1 MLFMLIETDEDRRTF
16 ARLYEEIYRQLIH
29 VARRILSDPA
39 RAEDAVHEVFL
50 VWAKDY
56 NKYRNKT
63 KTDMLRLGITMTKHN
78 CFNILSAEKRHGE
91 VALENEEIIADT
103 KADLLDGVIASDE
116 LSRLMDAIKSLPE
129 EDRTMLAF
137 RYDSDLSYREISRI
151 TGLKE
156 KNVEMRLYR
165 IRKKLKEVLSDE

>member
-1 MLFMLIETDEDRRTF
+1 MFLMLIETDEERRTF

-29 VARRILSDPA
+29 VARRIITDPA

-50 VWAKDY
+50 VWAKDFQKY
-56 NKYRNKT
+56 KNKS
-63 KTDMLRLGITMTKHN
+63 KTDMLKLGITMTKHK
-78 CFNILSAEKRHGE
+78 CFNMLSTDKRHGE
-91 VALENEEIIADT
+91 VALEDDDTIADT
-103 KADLLDGVIASDE
+103 KADILDTVIASDE
-116 LSRLMDAIKSLPE
+116 LSRLMDAIKTLPE
-129 EDRTMLAF
+129 EDQVMLAF
-137 RYDSDLSYREISRI
+137 RFDQGLSYREIGKI